1 MLFTLN
7 LRCDHMES
15 ESILI
20 KNTTIIANEIKKSS
34 LLVVDDRITAIDQK
48 LKTGDADM
56 VIDGEG
62 KVLIPGLVN
71 THTHLP
77 MTLMRGLADD
87 LILDSWLN
95 DYIWPTEAN
104 LDGYHCYA
112 GAKLACAEMIKS
124 GTTTF
129 NDMYFFM
136 DDVAK
141 AVDEAGIRGN
151 ISHGMLDMGDE
162 EKRKAEY
169 KESKR
174 IIDKCHN
181 TADGRIKVSLG
192 PHAPYTCSTQ
202 LLRWVRKK
210 ADQLDLKIHIHV
222 SETEF
227 EVEQIRDKYQCRP
240 FEYLDKLD
248 FLGSDVLAAH
258 AVWLSEREMEVIKEK
273 GVKISHNPA
282 SNMKLASGTSPVAQM
297 MDKGINV
304 SLGTDGAASNNSLDI
319 LEEMKIAALQQKVKN
334 LDPTVLSAEE
344 VFKMAT
350 INGAAAL
357 GMEREIGSIEVG
369 KKADLTLIDMKAP
382 HLTPYRHPIS
392 HLVYSANGADV
403 DTVICN
409 GKLLMQNRELLTID
423 EQDVVDLAEEAT
435 SDLLSRK

>member
-1 MLFTLN
+1 M
-7 LRCDHMES
+7 CDHMES

-20 KNTTIIANEIKKSS
+20 KNTTIIADEIKKSS
-34 LLVVDDRITAIDQK
+34 ILIEDDKIAQINLDLNSR
-48 LKTGDADM
+48 DADT

-71 THTHLP
+71 SHTHLP

-87 LILDSWLN
+87 LLLETWLN

-104 LDGYHCYA
+104 LDGEHCYA

-136 DDVAK
+136 DHVAK
-141 AVDEAGIRGN
+141 AVDESGMRGN

-162 EKRKAEY
+162 DKRKAEF
-169 KESKR
+169 KETKK

-192 PHAPYTCSTQ
+192 PHAPYTCSTE
-202 LLRWVRKK
+202 LLNWVRKR
-210 ADQLDLKIHIHV
+210 ADQMDLRIHIHV

-227 EVEQIRDKYQCRP
+227 EVRQIIDTYQCRP
-240 FEYLDKLD
+240 FEYLDEIG
-248 FLGSDVLAAH
+248 FLGDDVLVAH
-258 AVWLSEREMEVIKEK
+258 AVWLSDNEMEILKEK
-273 GVKISHNPA
+273 NVKISHNPV
-282 SNMKLASGTSPVAQM
+282 SNMKLASGISPVAKM
-297 MDKGINV
+297 MDQGINL
-304 SLGTDGAASNNSLDI
+304 SLGTDGAASNNNLDM
-319 LEEMKIAALQQKVKN
+319 LEEMKIAALQQKVN
-334 LDPTVLSAEE
+334 TLNPIVLSAID

-350 INGAAAL
+350 IGGAAAL
-357 GMEREIGSIEVG
+357 GMEPEIGTIEVG
-369 KKADLTLIDMKAP
+369 KKADLALLDMKTP

-392 HLVYSANGADV
+392 HMVYSANGCDV

-409 GKLLMQNRELLTID
+409 GQILMERRELLTMN
-423 EQDVVDLAEEAT
+423 EQGVMDLAEEAT

>member
-1 MLFTLN
+1 
-7 LRCDHMES
+7 MES
-15 ESILI
+15 QNILI
-20 KNTTIIANEIKKSS
+20 KNTTIMGNEIKKGS
-34 LLVVDDRITAIDQK
+34 LLIEDDKITIINQK
-48 LKTGDADM
+48 LNSRDANT
-56 VIDGEG
+56 VIDGDG

-87 LILDSWLN
+87 LILDTWLN

-104 LDGYHCYA
+104 LNGDHCYA

-141 AVDEAGIRGN
+141 AADETGMRGN

-169 KESKR
+169 KETLR

-181 TADGRIKVSLG
+181 TAGGRIKVSLG
-192 PHAPYTCSTQ
+192 PHAPYTCSTE
-202 LLRWVRKK
+202 LLNWVRKK
-210 ADQLDLKIHIHV
+210 ANQLDLRIHIHV

-227 EVEQIRDKYQCRP
+227 EVKQIIDTYGCRP
-240 FEYLDKLD
+240 FEYLDEIE
-248 FLGSDVLAAH
+248 FLRDDVLAAH
-258 AVWLSEREMEVIKEK
+258 AVWLSESEMEILKDK
-273 GVKISHNPA
+273 GVKISHNPT
-282 SNMKLASGTSPVAQM
+282 SNMKLASGTSPAAKM
-297 MDKGINV
+297 MDKNINI
-304 SLGTDGAASNNSLDI
+304 SLGTDGAASNNNLDM
-319 LEEMKIAALQQKVKN
+319 LEEMKIAALQQKVN
-334 LDPTVLSAEE
+334 TLNPTVLKAEE

-357 GMEREIGSIEVG
+357 GMEQEIGSIEVG
-369 KKADLTLIDMKAP
+369 KKADLALINMKAP
-382 HLTPYRHPIS
+382 HIAPYRHPIS

-409 GKLLMQNRELLTID
+409 GQILMRERELLTMD
-423 EQDVVDLAEEAT
+423 ETALIELAEEA
-435 SDLLSRK
+435 SQDLLSGR